1 MGSAVLQRTTAE
13 RIRRWLRPPR
23 RLKFT
28 RQGRWF
34 VAITLLLG
42 IGAINTGNNLLYML
56 LGMLLGLIIVS
67 GIMSESMIR
76 KVTIE
81 RLPGPPLFSG
91 TEGAVQ
97 YRLTNQKL
105 FVPSFS
111 IEVVEGEDRETKEW
125 RQALEGKNSR
135 KKKKK
140 KAGDTRDP
148 ALPRC
153 LVHRVPAGM
162 ERTQRG
168 SVTPPRRGLY
178 RYEHIDL
185 VTRFPFGFFEK
196 SKRLEQKGERL
207 VFPRMVDPPRLD
219 TGQSRLDG
227 AEEDPKK
234 GLGYEFFALRDYQT
248 GEDWRRIHWKVS
260 ARRGD
265 LIVRETERELS
276 QTVSVGVY
284 NVLTK
289 EAGRAE
295 ERAME
300 RLIEAAAALA
310 KKLISDG
317 CEVGL
322 TSVDGVVTPGV
333 GSAQLN
339 QILRALALLEVHRD
353 NSSRMVPSGPSNRTC
368 LMLHL
373 DSGSPAL
380 HTHPSMFPVGLNG
393 GGKPVPT

>member
-1 MGSAVLQRTTAE
+1 MGSAALQRTTAE

-28 RQGRWF
+28 RSGRWF

-42 IGAINTGNNLLYML
+42 VGAINTGNNLLYML
-56 LGMLLGLIIVS
+56 LGMMLGLIIVS

-76 KVTIE
+76 KVAIE
-81 RLPGPPLFSG
+81 RLPSPPLFAGS
-91 TEGAVQ
+91 EGVVQ
-97 YRLTNQKL
+97 YRLTNEKV
-105 FVPSFS
+105 FIPSFS
-111 IEVVEGEDRETKEW
+111 IEVVEGEDHDTKEW
-125 RQALEGKNSR
+125 RQALQGKKS

-140 KAGDTRDP
+140 GSDRAKREP

-168 SVTPPRRGLY
+168 SITPPRRGLY

-196 SKRLEQKGERL
+196 SKRLEKKGERL
-207 VFPRMVDPPRLD
+207 VFPRLVEPPQLD
-219 TGQSRLDG
+219 LGRSRLDG
-227 AEEDPKK
+227 AEEDPRK
-234 GLGYEFFALRDYQT
+234 GLGYEFFALRDYFA
-248 GEDWRRIHWKVS
+248 GEDWRRIHWKVT

-265 LIVRETERELS
+265 LVVRETERELS
-276 QTVSVGVY
+276 RTVSIGVY
-284 NVLTK
+284 NVLTEK
-289 EAGRAE
+289 AGKNE

-300 RLIEAAAALA
+300 RLIEVAAALA
-310 KKLISDG
+310 QKLIDEG

-339 QILRALALLEVHRD
+339 QILRALALLEIHRD
-353 NSSRMVPSGPSNRTC
+353 NSSRPLPLGSTNRSC
-368 LMLHL
+368 LTLHL
-373 DSGSPAL
+373 VSGSPAL
-380 HTHPSMFPVGLNG
+380 LSHPNMFPVGLNG
-393 GGKPVPT
+393 GGKPVAR